1 MSEGAMRPRP
11 ETTARLIGH
20 GAAERALL
28 AALGGGRMPHAWLL
42 TGPEG
47 VGKATLAFR
56 AARFML
62 AHGDDVPPD
71 ADTLQVPE
79 EHPVFGRVAAGS
91 HPDLFVLR
99 RSVAPGTKRLRQE
112 IVVEDARRLG
122 HFLSLTASAD
132 DGWRVVI
139 VDVADEM
146 NRSTA
151 NAILKILEEP
161 PAKVVF
167 FLASHAPG
175 GLLPT
180 IRSRCRR
187 LALRPLCDDDAA
199 RALAWLAPERPAE
212 EREKAARLADGSPGL
227 ALKLLESK
235 AAEWFSRCV
244 AARGDAAALHAIA
257 RAAAGAGQR
266 ADFDLFMRLLD
277 THLTRQAADA
287 ARQGDVAR
295 ARRIAE
301 AREAAMSLLART
313 RALNLDAG
321 QTLAAIFAGLPERI

>member
-1 MSEGAMRPRP
+1 MNEETRNLP

-20 GAAERALL
+20 GAAEGALL

-42 TGPEG
+42 TGAEG

-62 AHGDDVPPD
+62 AHGGAVPD
-71 ADTLQVPE
+71 NAETLHVPE
-79 EHPVFGRVAAGS
+79 THPVFGQVAAGS

-99 RSVAPGTKRLRQE
+99 RTVAPGTKRLRQE

-122 HFLSLTASAD
+122 HFLSLTASTD

-139 VDVADEM
+139 VDAADEM

-161 PAKVVF
+161 PERVVF
-167 FLASHAPG
+167 FLVSHAPG

-187 LALRPLCDDDAA
+187 LALRPLSDTEVAE
-199 RALAWLAPERPAE
+199 ALTPLAPERSAE
-212 EREKAARLADGSPGL
+212 ERERAARLADGSPGL
-227 ALKLLESK
+227 ALQLLESK
-235 AAEWFSRCV
+235 AAEWFARLE
-244 AARGDAAALHAIA
+244 AASGDAAALHAIA
-257 RAAAGAGQR
+257 RAASGPAQR
-266 ADFDLFMRLLD
+266 ADFDLFTRLFD
-277 THLTRQAADA
+277 HYLTRQAAAA
-287 ARQGDVAR
+287 ARQGDLAT
-295 ARRIAE
+295 ARRLAA
-301 AREAAMSLLART
+301 AREDAIDLLART
-313 RALNLDAG
+313 RALNLDTG
-321 QTLAAIFAGLPERI
+321 QTLAAIFARLPS